1 MTQYDDTKGKY
12 RAELVTGGKKEWQ
25 CESCDSIFSPDL
37 DECDLCGIP
46 RSAASLSSALQS
58 SGGNTYGGG
67 GAGGGS
73 HPCYNCGEAGHISR
87 DCNGI
92 SLDDPARRGSK
103 SYKGRQGGQGGQ
115 GEGGMGYD
123 EKHTG
128 MVRSWK
134 ADRGFG
140 FIAPD
145 RGNGGEEIFCHI
157 SSIVD
162 GKLVKV
168 RSAGRERGN

>member
-1 MTQYDDTKGKY
+1 MEYDDAEGKY
-12 RAELVTGGKKEWQ
+12 RAENVTGGK
-25 CESCDSIFSPDL
+25 
-37 DECDLCGIP
+37 
-46 RSAASLSSALQS
+46 S
-58 SGGNTYGGG
+58 SGGGKWENTYGGG
-67 GAGGGS
+67 GAGGGGRA
-73 HPCYNCGEAGHISR
+73 CYNCGEVGHISR
-87 DCNGI
+87 ECDNI
-92 SLDDPARRGSK
+92 SLDDPARHGSK

-115 GEGGMGYD
+115 GKGGMEDD